1 MAEAMPASAVKS
13 NPASRETPAG
23 DFRAPLVQAHEAA
36 LSGGAYRLAPD
47 TFLRIWGSRY
57 SREELH
63 ETVAPERTLARR
75 VAKHEPLTVA
85 ETDRAIRLARVTAE
99 TERVFADPG
108 KAARWL
114 RRPNGALGGQT
125 PLSLLKS
132 EAGARAI
139 DEILIRI
146 DHGLYG

>member
-1 MAEAMPASAVKS
+1 MPASALKS
-13 NPASRETPAG
+13 NPASLESPTG
-23 DFRAPLVQAHEAA
+23 GFRAPLGKAHEAA
-36 LSGGAYRLAPD
+36 LSGETYRLAPD
-47 TFLRIWGSRY
+47 AFLKIWGSRY

-63 ETVAPERTLARR
+63 ETVATERTLARR
-75 VAKHEPLTVA
+75 VAKREPLTVA
-85 ETDRAIRLARVTAE
+85 ETDRAIRLARITTE
-99 TERVFADPG
+99 TERVFADPA

-132 EAGARAI
+132 EAGARAV

-146 DHGLYG
+146 DHGMVG